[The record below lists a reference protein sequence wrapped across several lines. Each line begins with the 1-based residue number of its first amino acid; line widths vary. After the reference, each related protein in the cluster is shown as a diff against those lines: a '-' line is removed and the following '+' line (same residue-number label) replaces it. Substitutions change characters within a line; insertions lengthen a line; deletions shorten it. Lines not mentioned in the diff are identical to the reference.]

1 MKKETIN
8 IIIRTL
14 NEEKYL
20 DKLLCRIESQR
31 CSYEVRV
38 TIVDSGSN
46 DATLSIV
53 KQHNCNLKHINK
65 KEFTFGKSLN
75 IGCSDTISDY
85 LVFISGHCV
94 PVNGSWLERLVDP
107 LRKGIVNYTY
117 GKQIGGPETFWS
129 EKKIFEKYFPEK
141 SAIPQKGFYC
151 NNANSAITYKI
162 WKKFQF
168 DENLTGLEDMKL
180 AKELVNNGMKIGYVA
195 EAKIYHYHN
204 ETWKQIKNRFERESF
219 ALKDICPE
227 INLKKRDV
235 SSYFLKSVL
244 FDIKSAYRNSNFN
257 FKDIILYRFFQYYGS
272 FIGNNIKNKLSLHTK
287 ESYFY
292 PTLRKGKALEPI
304 QNSKEDFSKLNQNKI
319 VALLPMKAHSE
330 RIPNKNFK
338 QLNGKPLFR
347 WVLDS
352 LIEIEIIDLI
362 VINTDAKHILEE
374 HNVFDSEKI
383 LIRDRPKKICGDF
396 ISMNQ
401 IIQDDVNNIKAD
413 TYLMT
418 HTTNPLLSK
427 STITEALNTYNIFI
441 KNGSYDSLF
450 SVDLIQTRFYK
461 EDATP
466 INHNPDIL
474 VRTQDLEP
482 WFEENSNIYIFDRKS
497 FFAKNSRIGLKPKLF
512 VTPKME
518 SIDIDNPE
526 DWELSEA
533 LLKIRDNKKI
543 Y

>member
-1 MKKETIN
+1 MKKEIIN

-20 DKLLCRIESQR
+20 DKLLCGIESQR
-31 CSYEVRV
+31 CSYEVKV
-38 TIVDSGSN
+38 TIVDSGSS
-46 DATLSIV
+46 DATLSIAR
-53 KQHNCNLKHINK
+53 QHNCKLLHINK
-65 KEFTFGKSLN
+65 KEFTFGRSLN
-75 IGCSDTISDY
+75 IGCSDTVSDY

-107 LRKGIVNYTY
+107 IRNGIVKYTY
-117 GKQIGGPETFWS
+117 GNQIGGPETFWS
-129 EKKIFEKYFPEK
+129 EKNIFDKYFPDK
-141 SAIPQKGFYC
+141 SSVPQKGFYC
-151 NNANSAITYKI
+151 NNANSAISYET
-162 WKKFQF
+162 WKEFKF

-180 AKELVNNGMKIGYVA
+180 AKTLVKRGMKIGYVA

-204 ETWKQIKNRFERESF
+204 ETWKQIKNRFERESL
-219 ALKDICPE
+219 ALRDICPE

-235 SSYFLKSVL
+235 ISYFLNSVL
-244 FDIKSAYRNSNFN
+244 FDIKSSHKNSKFN
-257 FKDIILYRFFQYYGS
+257 LKDIIFYRFNQYYGS
-272 FIGNNIKNKLSLHTK
+272 YIGNNMTNKLSIHTK

-292 PTLRKGKALEPI
+292 PTLRKGKALEPVK
-304 QNSKEDFSKLNQNKI
+304 NKKENIIKVNRNKV

-338 QLNGKPLFR
+338 IMNGKPLFR

-352 LIEIEIIDLI
+352 LIEIDGIDLI
-362 VINTDAKHILEE
+362 VINTDARKILEE
-374 HNVFDSEKI
+374 YNVFDSEKI

-396 ISMNQ
+396 VSMNQ
-401 IIQDDVNNIKAD
+401 IIKDDIKNIEAD

-427 STITEALNTYNIFI
+427 STIIEAIEKYNIFT
-441 KNGSYDSLF
+441 KNGSCDSLF
-450 SVDLIQTRFYK
+450 SVDLIQTRFYR

-466 INHNPDIL
+466 INHNPNRL
-474 VRTQDLEP
+474 ERTQDLEP
-482 WFEENSNIYIFDRKS
+482 WYEENSNIYIFNRES
-497 FFAKNSRIGLKPKLF
+497 FFANNSRIGLNPKLF

-533 LLKIRDNKKI
+533 LLKIRDNKNNL
-543 Y
+543 